1 MIFIN
6 EEASVKMQR
15 ESIFNF
21 FSLVHLIADIS
32 LKIIIDIN
40 QNVYFLLYAGI
51 LLLAFE
57 LFQ

>member
-40 QNVYFLLYAGI
+40 QNVYFLLYARI